1 ALGVV
6 PCVPLRGMA
15 MDEVVARAEVLGAR
29 LARTPCRRP
38 IESSGVVMYIHRM
51 VRTQLYLDATVHR
64 LLKGLARTQGRTV
77 SELVRDALLKT
88 YGTPSSNQ
96 RVATLNAIE
105 GLWRNRRDIADSNA
119 YVRHLRR

>member
-1 ALGVV
+1 
-6 PCVPLRGMA
+6 
-15 MDEVVARAEVLGAR
+15 
-29 LARTPCRRP
+29 
-38 IESSGVVMYIHRM
+38 MYIHRM
-51 VRTQLYLDATVHR
+51 LRTQLYLDAAVHR

-88 YGTPSSNQ
+88 YGTPSSTH

-119 YVRHLRR
+119 YVRHLRRDTRRRARMKP